1 MISGLLCLSVLVMS
15 IVQAHATVLPVMH
28 DAVNTSAAIHHD
40 GMADAMAPPSAHHH
54 TGSPCKGHDG
64 ACGLDAAFANP
75 ETYEFLEAEGYKYT
89 IRLPAEAGRW
99 SPPHWRTV
107 GEDRRQ
113 DRASWPVDQLPDD
126 RGHGA
131 LRSVPDH
138 PGRHCGAPP
147 VAAGPMLTNMPA
159 SVARLPAGDACLDA
173 DRRAG
178 VFLGATLLKRSAV
191 AGNSIG
197 RFTIAARNA
206 LAVGCPPAGAAGP
219 PIREMSD

>member
-1 MISGLLCLSVLVMS
+1 MS

-40 GMADAMAPPSAHHH
+40 GMADAMAPPWAHHH

-147 VAAGPMLTNMPA
+147 VAAGPPVCIETCV
-159 SVARLPAGDACLDA
+159 SCRQSGD
-173 DRRAG
+173 RGRHVRQHRAG

-206 LAVGCPPAGAAGP
+206 LAVGCPPGGAAGP